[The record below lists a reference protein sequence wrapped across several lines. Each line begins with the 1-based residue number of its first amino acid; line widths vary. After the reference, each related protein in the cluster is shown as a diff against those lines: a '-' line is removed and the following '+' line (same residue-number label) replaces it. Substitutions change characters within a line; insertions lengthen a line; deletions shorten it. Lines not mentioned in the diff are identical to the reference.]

1 MRITVQRHWL
11 TSKVEGKQDLL
22 VVYGEYTGK
31 EIKSMLDM
39 AYYGREYEYLYD
51 DVRFLTYDI
60 EEWQI
65 AKYGKEVIKN
75 DYENNQVHQGN
86 RCVVFLS

>member
-22 VVYGEYTGK
+22 VVYGDYTGK
-31 EIKSMLDM
+31 EIKSILDM
-39 AYYGREYEYLYD
+39 AYCGRDYEYLYD

-65 AKYGKEVIKN
+65 AKYGKEVVKK
-75 DYENNQVHQGN
+75 
-86 RCVVFLS
+86 

>member
-11 TSKVEGKQDLL
+11 TSKVNGKQDLL
-22 VVYGEYTGK
+22 VVYGDYTGK
-31 EIKSMLDM
+31 EIKAILDM

-51 DVRFLTYDI
+51 DVRFLVYDI

-65 AKYGKEVIKN
+65 AKYGKEVVKK
-75 DYENNQVHQGN
+75 
-86 RCVVFLS
+86 